1 MVQSLTPYCFER
13 NFADLELARISKTCC
28 SVNLD
33 IVTAEPF
40 KVLPLEVLSAAFVA
54 RDPMNR
60 CDGLTHFGLSH
71 L

>member
-13 NFADLELARISKTCC
+13 NFADLGLARISMTCC

-40 KVLPLEVLSAAFVA
+40 KVLPLEVLSAAFAA
-54 RDPMNR
+54 REPRNK